1 MTAEGRFRYSY
12 NSLVYAGEDTAVS
25 VDRVARF
32 GHDAIEIVGE
42 PDQIDAKRVA
52 KLTQDAGI
60 GVSSICSIYT
70 PERDLIHPDPDAR
83 EAAIQ
88 YVKDLVDFAATME
101 CPRVVFHPTANM
113 KIKALADP
121 AQEWQWAVESIR
133 TAGEYAAPRGVSFS
147 VECLNRFES
156 YFLNRLEQARR
167 LWAETG
173 LTNGGVQGDTFHM
186 NIEETSLSDADLGLF
201 GKVKSFGYEQVE
213 VCIEDPGRLT
223 ASAVAKAAAEE
234 GLSVLVCGAFGPDRD
249 ISHEDEQRRRG
260 GTGYLRHCVDFAAAV
275 GRPLVSGPMYAPTGQ
290 ARLLDAG
297 ARAAQWARA
306 IESLAQVAEHARA
319 ANVRLAVEPLN
330 RFETDLVNTVEQGIR
345 LCADVGADNVGL
357 LLDTF
362 HMNIEEKSLPAAITT
377 AGPRV
382 FHFQASENDRG
393 TPGSG
398 HIAWEEIVAAL
409 RGIDYAGSV
418 VVESFLPTVQEIARA
433 VSLWRPVADSMDAL
447 AADSVRFLPTLLQR
461 AGQP

>member
-1 MTAEGRFRYSY
+1 MVTTRPIPLGLSTF
-12 NSLVYAGEDTAVS
+12 V
-25 VDRVARF
+25 
-32 GHDAIEIVGE
+32 
-42 PDQIDAKRVA
+42 
-52 KLTQDAGI
+52 
-60 GVSSICSIYT
+60 
-70 PERDLIHPDPDAR
+70 
-83 EAAIQ
+83 
-88 YVKDLVDFAATME
+88 
-101 CPRVVFHPTANM
+101 
-113 KIKALADP
+113 LASP
-121 AQEWQWAVESIR
+121 
-133 TAGEYAAPRGVSFS
+133 F
-147 VECLNRFES
+147 
-156 YFLNRLEQARR
+156 
-167 LWAETG
+167 
-173 LTNGGVQGDTFHM
+173 
-186 NIEETSLSDADLGLF
+186 SDADLRLF

-234 GLSVLVCGAFGPDRD
+234 GLSVLVCGAFGPHRD
-249 ISHEDEQRRRG
+249 ISHEDEQRRRS
-260 GTGYLRHCVDFAAAV
+260 GTGYLRQCVDFAAAV
-275 GRPLVSGPMYAPTGQ
+275 GSTVVSGPMYAPTGQ
-290 ARLLDAG
+290 TRLLDAG

-306 IESLAQVAEHARA
+306 TESLAQVAEHART

-447 AADSVRFLPTLLQR
+447 AADSVWFLRSLLQSG
-461 AGQP
+461 GQP

>member
-1 MTAEGRFRYSY
+1 MAT
-12 NSLVYAGEDTAVS
+12 T
-25 VDRVARF
+25 
-32 GHDAIEIVGE
+32 GHIPLGLSTFV
-42 PDQIDAKRVA
+42 
-52 KLTQDAGI
+52 
-60 GVSSICSIYT
+60 
-70 PERDLIHPDPDAR
+70 
-83 EAAIQ
+83 
-88 YVKDLVDFAATME
+88 
-101 CPRVVFHPTANM
+101 
-113 KIKALADP
+113 LASP
-121 AQEWQWAVESIR
+121 
-133 TAGEYAAPRGVSFS
+133 F
-147 VECLNRFES
+147 
-156 YFLNRLEQARR
+156 
-167 LWAETG
+167 
-173 LTNGGVQGDTFHM
+173 
-186 NIEETSLSDADLGLF
+186 SDADLALF

-213 VCIEDPGRLT
+213 VCIEDPSRLT
-223 ASAVAKAAAEE
+223 APAVAKAAAEE

-275 GRPLVSGPMYAPTGQ
+275 GSPLVSGPMYAPTGQ

-306 IESLAQVAEHARA
+306 TESLAQVAEHARA

-330 RFETDLVNTVEQGIR
+330 RFETDLVNTVEQGVR

-398 HIAWEEIVAAL
+398 HIAWEEVVAAL

-447 AADSVRFLPTLLQR
+447 AADSVRFLRPLLQSG
-461 AGQP
+461 GQP

>member
-1 MTAEGRFRYSY
+1 M
-12 NSLVYAGEDTAVS
+12 
-25 VDRVARF
+25 
-32 GHDAIEIVGE
+32 
-42 PDQIDAKRVA
+42 
-52 KLTQDAGI
+52 
-60 GVSSICSIYT
+60 
-70 PERDLIHPDPDAR
+70 
-83 EAAIQ
+83 
-88 YVKDLVDFAATME
+88 ATNR
-101 CPRVVFHPTANM
+101 PIPLGLSTFV
-113 KIKALADP
+113 LASP
-121 AQEWQWAVESIR
+121 
-133 TAGEYAAPRGVSFS
+133 F
-147 VECLNRFES
+147 
-156 YFLNRLEQARR
+156 
-167 LWAETG
+167 
-173 LTNGGVQGDTFHM
+173 
-186 NIEETSLSDADLGLF
+186 SDADLGLF

-275 GRPLVSGPMYAPTGQ
+275 GSPLVSGPMYAPTGQ

-306 IESLAQVAEHARA
+306 TESLAQVAEHARA

-330 RFETDLVNTVEQGIR
+330 RFETDLVNTVEQGVR

-398 HIAWEEIVAAL
+398 HIAWEEVVAAL

-447 AADSVRFLPTLLQR
+447 AADSVRFLRPLLQSGGR
-461 AGQP
+461 P

>member
-1 MTAEGRFRYSY
+1 MVTTRPIPLGLSTF
-12 NSLVYAGEDTAVS
+12 V
-25 VDRVARF
+25 
-32 GHDAIEIVGE
+32 
-42 PDQIDAKRVA
+42 
-52 KLTQDAGI
+52 
-60 GVSSICSIYT
+60 
-70 PERDLIHPDPDAR
+70 
-83 EAAIQ
+83 
-88 YVKDLVDFAATME
+88 
-101 CPRVVFHPTANM
+101 
-113 KIKALADP
+113 LASP
-121 AQEWQWAVESIR
+121 
-133 TAGEYAAPRGVSFS
+133 F
-147 VECLNRFES
+147 
-156 YFLNRLEQARR
+156 
-167 LWAETG
+167 
-173 LTNGGVQGDTFHM
+173 
-186 NIEETSLSDADLGLF
+186 SDANLGLF

-260 GTGYLRHCVDFAAAV
+260 GTGYLRQCVDFAAAV
-275 GRPLVSGPMYAPTGQ
+275 GSSLVSGPMYAPTGQ

-306 IESLAQVAEHARA
+306 TESLAQVAEHARA

-330 RFETDLVNTVEQGIR
+330 RFETDLVNTVEQGVR

-418 VVESFLPTVQEIARA
+418 VVESFLPTVKEIARA

-447 AADSVRFLPTLLQR
+447 AADSVRFLRPLLQSG
-461 AGQP
+461 GQP

>member
-1 MTAEGRFRYSY
+1 MVTTRPIPLGLSTF
-12 NSLVYAGEDTAVS
+12 V
-25 VDRVARF
+25 
-32 GHDAIEIVGE
+32 
-42 PDQIDAKRVA
+42 
-52 KLTQDAGI
+52 
-60 GVSSICSIYT
+60 
-70 PERDLIHPDPDAR
+70 
-83 EAAIQ
+83 
-88 YVKDLVDFAATME
+88 
-101 CPRVVFHPTANM
+101 
-113 KIKALADP
+113 LASP
-121 AQEWQWAVESIR
+121 
-133 TAGEYAAPRGVSFS
+133 F
-147 VECLNRFES
+147 
-156 YFLNRLEQARR
+156 
-167 LWAETG
+167 
-173 LTNGGVQGDTFHM
+173 
-186 NIEETSLSDADLGLF
+186 SDADLGLF

-260 GTGYLRHCVDFAAAV
+260 GSGYLRQCVDFAAAV
-275 GRPLVSGPMYAPTGQ
+275 GSSLVSGPMYAPTGQ
-290 ARLLDAG
+290 TRLLDAG

-306 IESLAQVAEHARA
+306 TESLAQVAEHARA

-398 HIAWEEIVAAL
+398 HIAWEEVVAAL

-447 AADSVRFLPTLLQR
+447 AADSVRFLRPLLQSG
-461 AGQP
+461 GQP

>member
-1 MTAEGRFRYSY
+1 MVTTRPIPLGLSTF
-12 NSLVYAGEDTAVS
+12 V
-25 VDRVARF
+25 
-32 GHDAIEIVGE
+32 
-42 PDQIDAKRVA
+42 
-52 KLTQDAGI
+52 
-60 GVSSICSIYT
+60 
-70 PERDLIHPDPDAR
+70 
-83 EAAIQ
+83 
-88 YVKDLVDFAATME
+88 
-101 CPRVVFHPTANM
+101 
-113 KIKALADP
+113 LASP
-121 AQEWQWAVESIR
+121 
-133 TAGEYAAPRGVSFS
+133 F
-147 VECLNRFES
+147 
-156 YFLNRLEQARR
+156 
-167 LWAETG
+167 
-173 LTNGGVQGDTFHM
+173 
-186 NIEETSLSDADLGLF
+186 SDADLGLF

-275 GRPLVSGPMYAPTGQ
+275 GSSLVSGPMYAPTGQ

-306 IESLAQVAEHARA
+306 TDSLAQVAEHARA

-330 RFETDLVNTVEQGIR
+330 RFETDLVNTVEQGVR

-398 HIAWEEIVAAL
+398 HIAWEEVVAAL

-447 AADSVRFLPTLLQR
+447 AADSVRFLRPLLQSGGR
-461 AGQP
+461 P

>member
-1 MTAEGRFRYSY
+1 MAT
-12 NSLVYAGEDTAVS
+12 T
-25 VDRVARF
+25 
-32 GHDAIEIVGE
+32 GHIPLGLSTFV
-42 PDQIDAKRVA
+42 
-52 KLTQDAGI
+52 
-60 GVSSICSIYT
+60 
-70 PERDLIHPDPDAR
+70 
-83 EAAIQ
+83 
-88 YVKDLVDFAATME
+88 
-101 CPRVVFHPTANM
+101 
-113 KIKALADP
+113 LASP
-121 AQEWQWAVESIR
+121 
-133 TAGEYAAPRGVSFS
+133 F
-147 VECLNRFES
+147 
-156 YFLNRLEQARR
+156 
-167 LWAETG
+167 
-173 LTNGGVQGDTFHM
+173 
-186 NIEETSLSDADLGLF
+186 SDADLGLF

-275 GRPLVSGPMYAPTGQ
+275 GSTLVSGPMYAPTGQ

-306 IESLAQVAEHARA
+306 TESLAQVAEHARA

-418 VVESFLPTVQEIARA
+418 VVESFLPTVKEIARA
-433 VSLWRPVADSMDAL
+433 VSLWRPVAESMDAL
-447 AADSVRFLPTLLQR
+447 ASDSVRFLRPLLQGGPA
-461 AGQP
+461 AGGQS

>member
-1 MTAEGRFRYSY
+1 MVTTRPIPLGLSTF
-12 NSLVYAGEDTAVS
+12 V
-25 VDRVARF
+25 
-32 GHDAIEIVGE
+32 
-42 PDQIDAKRVA
+42 
-52 KLTQDAGI
+52 
-60 GVSSICSIYT
+60 
-70 PERDLIHPDPDAR
+70 
-83 EAAIQ
+83 
-88 YVKDLVDFAATME
+88 
-101 CPRVVFHPTANM
+101 
-113 KIKALADP
+113 LASP
-121 AQEWQWAVESIR
+121 
-133 TAGEYAAPRGVSFS
+133 F
-147 VECLNRFES
+147 
-156 YFLNRLEQARR
+156 
-167 LWAETG
+167 
-173 LTNGGVQGDTFHM
+173 
-186 NIEETSLSDADLGLF
+186 SDADLGLF

-275 GRPLVSGPMYAPTGQ
+275 GSTLVSGPMYAPTGQ

-306 IESLAQVAEHARA
+306 TESLAQVAEHARA

-398 HIAWEEIVAAL
+398 HIAWEEVVAAL

-447 AADSVRFLPTLLQR
+447 AADSVRFLRPLLQSG
-461 AGQP
+461 GQP